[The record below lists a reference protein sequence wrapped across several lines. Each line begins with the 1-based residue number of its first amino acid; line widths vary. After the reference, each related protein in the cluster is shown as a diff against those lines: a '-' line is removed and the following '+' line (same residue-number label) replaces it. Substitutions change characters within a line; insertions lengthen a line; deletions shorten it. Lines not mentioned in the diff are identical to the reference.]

1 MFVKW
6 KLTFGV
12 KRAVTAILTSLLSLA
27 GSSRGQMK
35 VPEPLSGRIG
45 LCCQLGGS
53 PAFFLTKKYFLSA
66 NYDKS
71 LTTKL
76 VLL

>member
-1 MFVKW
+1 
-6 KLTFGV
+6 
-12 KRAVTAILTSLLSLA
+12 
-27 GSSRGQMK
+27 MK
-35 VPEPLSGRIG
+35 VPEPLAGRIG

-76 VLL
+76 FCYDGCTRFNLLLLRVFMDFSKTLLKKTERNP